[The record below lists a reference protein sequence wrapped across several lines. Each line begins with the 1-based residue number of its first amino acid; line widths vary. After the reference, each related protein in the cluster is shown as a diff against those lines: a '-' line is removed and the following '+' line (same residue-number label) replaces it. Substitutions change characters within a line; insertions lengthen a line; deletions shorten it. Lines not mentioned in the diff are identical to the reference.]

1 MMKRAQSNAIEPATD
16 SFYTE
21 PAIARPAAKV
31 AENPTGAQM
40 KNHEP
45 GAVLANA
52 PPPPAAAAAAM
63 LPQLS
68 SAPAQYATSPTHAAA
83 ARLAALATLAN
94 LPGATLPS
102 NTYDYSLL
110 QQSMDERLLRL
121 AQIQRERDEINMY
134 RRARLYED
142 LQAQRNV
149 DSQSA
154 ALSGLQALIQS
165 QNQAHGY
172 LGQTAPALA
181 SAVSDLQAQRN
192 VESQPASLSGLQAL
206 IQSQNQAHGYLAQ
219 ESLRAESE
227 AKHLEE
233 LAAAARTRA
242 RNLALAGALEAQSRY
257 DNLVKNHASGQD
269 GGGL

>member
-1 MMKRAQSNAIEPATD
+1 
-16 SFYTE
+16 
-21 PAIARPAAKV
+21 
-31 AENPTGAQM
+31 
-40 KNHEP
+40 
-45 GAVLANA
+45 
-52 PPPPAAAAAAM
+52 M

-68 SAPAQYATSPTHAAA
+68 SAHAQYATSPAHAAA